1 MRNNYGSSNFLS
13 DAFENIRLNKL
24 LGTATVFIFVACFI
38 VTTSFSMLILNINRL
53 VDEIANNNEIVLFL
67 DDDSEETLDN
77 INEIIAS
84 NSFIDRNNCQ
94 YITADEGLKNLIE
107 ALGPEYSQLYDEFKN
122 DNPIRA
128 SYEIKL
134 NDISY
139 TDDIALLFRNID
151 GVGEVRT
158 QQIRID
164 EFINIKNVIS
174 LLSLWLIIILII
186 VSIFIISNTI
196 KMTIYAR
203 KTEINI
209 MKFVGATDAFI
220 RIPYIIEGIILGL
233 IASVVA
239 FFAQWLIYETLILN
253 GLSKLAVFTP
263 YDFAYFAPAM
273 IILYVIAA
281 VLFGVF
287 GSLLPMRKYLNV

>member
-24 LGTATVFIFVACFI
+24 LSTATVFIFVACFI

-139 TDDIALLFRNID
+139 TDDIALLFR
-151 GVGEVRT
+151 
-158 QQIRID
+158 
-164 EFINIKNVIS
+164 
-174 LLSLWLIIILII
+174 
-186 VSIFIISNTI
+186 
-196 KMTIYAR
+196 KMR
-203 KTEINI
+203 LHPPQ
-209 MKFVGATDAFI
+209 V
-220 RIPYIIEGIILGL
+220 P
-233 IASVVA
+233 
-239 FFAQWLIYETLILN
+239 
-253 GLSKLAVFTP
+253 
-263 YDFAYFAPAM
+263 
-273 IILYVIAA
+273 
-281 VLFGVF
+281 
-287 GSLLPMRKYLNV
+287 